1 MPYAKKY
8 PGKVVINKRCNNK
21 RMHLIGQYKKHRK
34 IVGIYSDAFD
44 IFVNELKSR
53 IKRKQQNVIIVDGD
67 TGAGKSTLAIKICY
81 ELAKKLK
88 QPFDLKKD
96 YIYTLDDLWDK
107 LQDPNAS
114 PISLIDEGSLLLS
127 SKNSMSRENKDMVNL
142 FNTMRSRGWSTII
155 CAPSIFQIDK
165 GVRTVHAD
173 YRVHCSSE
181 DHSLMKGYG
190 RGFFEVSKAKR
201 NEYSKDA
208 EPYWMLQYTGVFGP
222 LPDKIDAEYQPIKMK
237 AQTRLIQKMMRDHRQ
252 EQDAPEEVA
261 G

>member
-8 PGKVVINKRCNNK
+8 PGRVVINKRYANK
-21 RMHLIGQYKKHRK
+21 RMHLIGKYKKHRK
-34 IVGIYSDAFD
+34 ELGIYSDAFD
-44 IFVNELKSR
+44 VFVDDLKSR
-53 IKRKQQNVIIVDGD
+53 IKHQQQNVVIVDGD
-67 TGAGKSTLAIKICY
+67 TGAGKSTLAIEICM
-81 ELAKKLK
+81 ELGKKLK
-88 QPFDLKKD
+88 QPFSLQKD

-181 DHSLMKGYG
+181 DHGLMKGYG

-208 EPYWMLQYTGVFGP
+208 EPYWMLLYTGVFSR
-222 LPDKIDAEYQPIKMK
+222 LPDKVDAEYQPIKLR
-237 AQTRLIQKMMRDHRQ
+237 AQTKLIERMMNNRRQ
-252 EQDAPEEVA
+252 NEKDGEDVVT
-261 G
+261 